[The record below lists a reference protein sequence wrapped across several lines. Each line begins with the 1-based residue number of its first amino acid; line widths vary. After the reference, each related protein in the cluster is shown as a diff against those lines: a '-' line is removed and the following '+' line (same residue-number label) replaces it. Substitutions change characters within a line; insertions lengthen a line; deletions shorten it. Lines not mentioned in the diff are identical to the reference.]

1 VKRHEG
7 FVVVLL
13 VACLGLSAPAPAS
26 AAFKQ
31 GVAGESATKLHLQ
44 ANQSFLLDSSLDIR
58 RVSIGKPEIADVTV
72 VTPKQLMVTG
82 KAPGQT
88 TLIYWTAAGVPT
100 SVDVNVWV
108 ENGVRKGLEKIVPGE
123 KFEMSG
129 TPETMILTGSV
140 STETAQRRLVES
152 AKAYTKN
159 VVDLLAVERVEQIM
173 LQVRVAE
180 VDRNVVKELGF
191 GFMTDGNQTGRGL
204 LNAGNSFNP
213 FFGELNTNKLGGVD
227 GKGPNV
233 SFSDAVNLFV
243 AKPGLFPKFAA
254 FVRAL
259 NDRGA
264 LKVLAEPNLV
274 VSNGAEGKFL
284 AGGEFPVV
292 FNTGNGSSST
302 SVVYKEF
309 GVRLNF
315 QPKIAP
321 NGEIQLKLA
330 QEVSELDFTNA
341 VILSGFRIPA
351 LRSRKAES
359 SLQLADGQT
368 FALAGLI
375 DNKISKQ
382 VSKVPL
388 LGDIPILGALF
399 RSTRYQNSET
409 ELVILVTPKI
419 VRPLE
424 KGVTASLPTD
434 RVKPEEIDP
443 SLLKE

>member
-1 VKRHEG
+1 MSRRKG
-7 FVVVLL
+7 SAVLVIL
-13 VACLGLSAPAPAS
+13 AFLFLRLPEPSH
-26 AAFKQ
+26 AAFKT
-31 GVAGESATKLHLQ
+31 GVEGASATKLHLM
-44 ANQSFLLDSSLDIR
+44 ANQSYLVDTDLKIR
-58 RVSIGKPEIADVTV
+58 RVSVGKPEIADVTV
-72 VTPKQLMVTG
+72 VTPRQLMVTG
-82 KAPGQT
+82 KAPGTT
-88 TLIYWTAAGVPT
+88 TLIYWSEAGVPT
-100 SVDVNVWV
+100 SVDVNV
-108 ENGVRKGLEKIVPGE
+108 EAATGVRKELERLVPGE

-129 TPETMILTGSV
+129 PADTMILTGSV
-140 STETAQRRLVES
+140 RSEMARDRLVEG

-159 VVDLLAVERVEQIM
+159 VVNLLSVERVEQVM

-191 GFMTDGNQTGRGL
+191 GFLTDGNNTGRGAVNPG
-204 LNAGNSFNP
+204 NAFTP
-213 FFGELNTNKLGGVD
+213 FFGDLRNQDAGQV
-227 GKGPNV
+227 GPNA

-264 LKVLAEPNLV
+264 LKVLAEPNIV
-274 VSNGAEGKFL
+274 VANGAEGKFL

-292 FNTGNGSSST
+292 FNTSTGGSSST

-321 NGEIQLKLA
+321 NGEIALKVA
-330 QEVSELDFTNA
+330 QEVSELDFANA
-341 VILSGFRIPA
+341 VVLSGFRIPA

-382 VSKVPL
+382 ISKVPL

-399 RSTRYQNSET
+399 RSTRYQNNET
-409 ELVILVTPKI
+409 ELVMLVTPRI
-419 VRPLE
+419 VRPAE
-424 KGVTASLPTD
+424 KGKTPELPTD
-434 RVKPEEIDP
+434 RVKPGEIDP
-443 SLLKE
+443 SLLN

>member
-1 VKRHEG
+1 
-7 FVVVLL
+7 
-13 VACLGLSAPAPAS
+13 LSLPGAAN
-26 AAFKQ
+26 AAFKH
-31 GVAGESATKLHLQ
+31 GVPGASATKLDLR
-44 ANQSFLLDSSLDIR
+44 ANQSFLLDTDLDIR
-58 RVSIGKPEIADVTV
+58 RVSVGKPEIADVTV

-82 KAPGQT
+82 KAPGET

-140 STETAQRRLVES
+140 SSETAQRRLVES

-159 VVDLLAVERVEQIM
+159 VVDLLAVERVEQVM

-191 GFMTDGNQTGRGL
+191 NFMTDGNQTGRGAL
-204 LNAGNSFNP
+204 SPGNSFTP
-213 FFGELNTNKLGGVD
+213 FFGDLRNTDV
-227 GKGPNV
+227 GKVGPNAT
-233 SFSDAVNLFV
+233 FSDAVNLFV
-243 AKPGLFPKFAA
+243 AKPGAFPKFAA
-254 FVRAL
+254 FIRAL
-259 NDRGA
+259 DDKGA

-292 FNTGNGSSST
+292 YNTGSNGTT

-321 NGEIQLKLA
+321 NGEIHLKVA
-330 QEVSELDFTNA
+330 QEVSELDFANA

-388 LGDIPILGALF
+388 LGDIPVLGALF
-399 RSTRYQNSET
+399 RSTRYQNNET
-409 ELVILVTPKI
+409 ELVILVTPKL
-419 VRPLE
+419 VRPLA
-424 KGVTASLPTD
+424 KGATASLPTD
-434 RVKPEEIDP
+434 RVKPEEFDP
-443 SLLKE
+443 AMLK

>member
-1 VKRHEG
+1 VKRHKG
-7 FVVVLL
+7 FAVILL
-13 VACLGLSAPAPAS
+13 LACFGLSLPAAAG
-26 AAFKQ
+26 AAFKH
-31 GVAGESATKLHLQ
+31 GVPGASATKLDLQ
-44 ANQSFLLDSSLDIR
+44 ANQSFLLDTDLDIR
-58 RVSIGKPEIADVTV
+58 RVSVGKPEIADVTV

-82 KAPGQT
+82 KAPGET

-108 ENGVRKGLEKIVPGE
+108 ENGVRKGLEKVAPGE

-140 STETAQRRLVES
+140 SSETAQHRLVES

-159 VVDLLAVERVEQIM
+159 VVNLLSVERVEQVM

-191 GFMTDGNQTGRGL
+191 NFLTDGNRTGRGAL
-204 LNAGNSFNP
+204 SPGNAFTP
-213 FFGELNTNKLGGVD
+213 FFGDLRNTDPGNV
-227 GKGPNV
+227 GPNA

-243 AKPGLFPKFAA
+243 AKPGAFPKFAA
-254 FVRAL
+254 FIRAL
-259 NDRGA
+259 DDRGA

-292 FNTGNGSSST
+292 YNTGNGGTST

-309 GVRLNF
+309 GVRLHF

-321 NGEIQLKLA
+321 NGEIHLKIA
-330 QEVSELDFTNA
+330 QEVSELDFANA

-375 DNKISKQ
+375 DNKISRQ
-382 VSKVPL
+382 VTKVPL

-409 ELVILVTPKI
+409 ELVILVTPMI

-443 SLLKE
+443 SMLK

>member
-1 VKRHEG
+1 VKRHKG
-7 FVVVLL
+7 FAVILLL
-13 VACLGLSAPAPAS
+13 VCFGLSFPVAAR

-31 GVAGESATKLHLQ
+31 GVTGASATKLDLQ
-44 ANQSFLLDSSLDIR
+44 TNQSFLLDTNLDIR

-82 KAPGQT
+82 KASGET

-140 STETAQRRLVES
+140 SSETAQHRLVES

-159 VVDLLAVERVEQIM
+159 VVNLLAVERVEQVM

-180 VDRNVVKELGF
+180 VDRKVVKELGF
-191 GFMTDGNQTGRGL
+191 NFLTDGNNTGRGAL
-204 LNAGNSFNP
+204 SPGNAFTP
-213 FFGELNTNKLGGVD
+213 FFGDLRNTD
-227 GKGPNV
+227 TGKVGPNA
-233 SFSDAVNLFV
+233 SFSDAVNLFI
-243 AKPGLFPKFAA
+243 AKPGAFPKFAA
-254 FVRAL
+254 FIRAL

-264 LKVLAEPNLV
+264 MKVLAEPNLV

-292 FNTGNGSSST
+292 INTTNGGT
-302 SVVYKEF
+302 SGPSVTYKEF
-309 GVRLNF
+309 GVRLSF
-315 QPKIAP
+315 LPKITP
-321 NGEIQLKLA
+321 NGEIQMKIA

-341 VILSGFRIPA
+341 VTLTGFSIPA
-351 LRSRKAES
+351 LRTRKAES
-359 SLQLADGQT
+359 SLQLGDGQT

-382 VSKVPL
+382 ISKVPL

-399 RSTRYQNSET
+399 RSTRYQKEET
-409 ELVILVTPKI
+409 ELVVLVTPRLI
-419 VRPLE
+419 RPYE
-424 KGVTASLPTD
+424 KGKTPALPTD

-443 SLLKE
+443 SVLKD

>member
-1 VKRHEG
+1 
-7 FVVVLL
+7 
-13 VACLGLSAPAPAS
+13 
-26 AAFKQ
+26 
-31 GVAGESATKLHLQ
+31 
-44 ANQSFLLDSSLDIR
+44 
-58 RVSIGKPEIADVTV
+58 
-72 VTPKQLMVTG
+72 
-82 KAPGQT
+82 
-88 TLIYWTAAGVPT
+88 
-100 SVDVNVWV
+100 
-108 ENGVRKGLEKIVPGE
+108 
-123 KFEMSG
+123 
-129 TPETMILTGSV
+129 MILTGSV

-159 VVDLLAVERVEQIM
+159 VVDLLSVERVEQVM

-191 GFMTDGNQTGRGL
+191 NFLTDGNRTGRGAL
-204 LNAGNSFNP
+204 SPGNAFTP
-213 FFGELNTNKLGGVD
+213 FFGDLHNSQLEQI
-227 GKGPNV
+227 GPNA

-243 AKPGLFPKFAA
+243 AKPGAFPKFAA
-254 FVRAL
+254 FIRAL
-259 NDRGA
+259 DDKGA

-274 VSNGAEGKFL
+274 VANGAEGKFL

-292 FNTGNGSSST
+292 YNTGSNGSST

-321 NGEIQLKLA
+321 NGEIHLKIA
-330 QEVSELDFTNA
+330 QEVSELDFANA

-375 DNKISKQ
+375 DNKTSRQ

-388 LGDIPILGALF
+388 LGDIPVLGALF
-399 RSTRYQNSET
+399 RSTRYQNEET
-409 ELVILVTPKI
+409 ELVILVTPRL
-419 VRPLE
+419 VRPME
-424 KGVTASLPTD
+424 KGKTPELPTD
-434 RVKPEEIDP
+434 RVKPEDIDP
-443 SLLKE
+443 SMLK

>member
-1 VKRHEG
+1 VNRHKG
-7 FVVVLL
+7 IAVILL
-13 VACLGLSAPAPAS
+13 LACLGLSFPVAAR

-31 GVAGESATKLHLQ
+31 GVTGASATKLHLQ
-44 ANQSFLLDSSLDIR
+44 ANQSFLLDTNLDIR

-82 KAPGQT
+82 KAPGET

-140 STETAQRRLVES
+140 SSETAQHRLVEG

-159 VVDLLAVERVEQIM
+159 VVDLLAVERVEQVM

-191 GFMTDGNQTGRGL
+191 GFLTDGNNTGRGAL
-204 LNAGNSFNP
+204 SPGNAFTP
-213 FFGELNTNKLGGVD
+213 FFGDLRNSDV
-227 GKGPNV
+227 GKVGPNT

-243 AKPGLFPKFAA
+243 AKPGAFPKFAA
-254 FVRAL
+254 FIRAL

-292 FNTGNGSSST
+292 FNTSSGGSSST

-321 NGEIQLKLA
+321 NGEIHLKIA
-330 QEVSELDFTNA
+330 QEVSELDFANA

-424 KGVTASLPTD
+424 KGTTAALPTD
-434 RVKPEEIDP
+434 KMKPEEIDP
-443 SLLKE
+443 SMLK

>member
-1 VKRHEG
+1 MNRHKG
-7 FVVVLL
+7 AVVILL
-13 VACLGLSAPAPAS
+13 LACLGLSFPAVAR

-31 GVAGESATKLHLQ
+31 GVPGASATKLDLQ
-44 ANQSFLLDSSLDIR
+44 ANQSFLLDTDLDIR

-82 KAPGQT
+82 KAPGET

-108 ENGVRKGLEKIVPGE
+108 ENGVHKGLQKIVPGE

-140 STETAQRRLVES
+140 SSETAQHRLVES

-159 VVDLLAVERVEQIM
+159 VVNLLAVERVDQVM

-180 VDRNVVKELGF
+180 VNRKVVKELGF
-191 GFMTDGNQTGRGL
+191 NFMTDGNQTGRGAL
-204 LNAGNSFNP
+204 SPGNAFTP
-213 FFGELNTNKLGGVD
+213 FFGDLRNSDVGNV
-227 GKGPNV
+227 GPNA

-243 AKPGLFPKFAA
+243 AKPGAFPKFAA
-254 FVRAL
+254 FIRAL

-264 LKVLAEPNLV
+264 MKVLAEPNLV

-292 FNTGNGSSST
+292 INTSNGGT
-302 SVVYKEF
+302 GGPSVSYKEF
-309 GVRLNF
+309 GVRLTF
-315 QPKIAP
+315 LPKITP
-321 NGEIQLKLA
+321 NGEIQMKIA
-330 QEVSELDFTNA
+330 QEVSELDFANA
-341 VILSGFRIPA
+341 VTLTGFRIPA
-351 LRSRKAES
+351 LRTRKAES

-382 VSKVPL
+382 ISKVPL

-399 RSTRYQNSET
+399 RSTRYQNEET
-409 ELVILVTPKI
+409 ELVVLVTPKL
-419 VRPLE
+419 VRPYE
-424 KGVTASLPTD
+424 KGKMPELPTD
-434 RVKPEEIDP
+434 KVKPEEIDP
-443 SLLKE
+443 SMLK

>member
-1 VKRHEG
+1 MKRHEG

>member
-1 VKRHEG
+1 MKRHRG
-7 FVVVLL
+7 FAVVLL
-13 VACLGLSAPAPAS
+13 LACFGLSFPPAARGS
-26 AAFKQ
+26 FKQ
-31 GVAGESATKLHLQ
+31 GVTGASATTLHLQ
-44 ANQSFLLDSSLDIR
+44 ANQSFLIDSSLDIR

-82 KAPGQT
+82 KAPGET

-140 STETAQRRLVES
+140 SSETAQRRLVES

-159 VVDLLAVERVEQIM
+159 VVDLLAVERVEQVM

-191 GFMTDGNQTGRGL
+191 GFMTDGNNTGRGAL
-204 LNAGNSFNP
+204 SPGNAFSP
-213 FFGELNTNKLGGVD
+213 FFGDLRNTD
-227 GKGPNV
+227 TGKVGPNV

-243 AKPGLFPKFAA
+243 AKPGAFPKFAA

-292 FNTGNGSSST
+292 FNSGTGGSSST

-321 NGEIQLKLA
+321 NGEISLKIA
-330 QEVSELDFTNA
+330 QEVSELDFANA

-359 SLQLADGQT
+359 VLQLADGQT

-375 DNKISKQ
+375 DNKISRQ

-388 LGDIPILGALF
+388 LGDIPVLGALF

-409 ELVILVTPKI
+409 ELVIMVTPKI

-424 KGVTASLPTD
+424 KGTVASLPTD
-434 RVKPEEIDP
+434 RVKTEEFGP
-443 SLLKE
+443 SMLKK

>member
-1 VKRHEG
+1 MKRHKG
-7 FVVVLL
+7 FAVILL
-13 VACLGLSAPAPAS
+13 LACFGLSLPGAAN
-26 AAFKQ
+26 AAFKH
-31 GVAGESATKLHLQ
+31 GVPGASATKLDLR
-44 ANQSFLLDSSLDIR
+44 ANQSFLLDTDLDIR
-58 RVSIGKPEIADVTV
+58 RVSVGKPEIADVTV

-82 KAPGQT
+82 KAPGET

-140 STETAQRRLVES
+140 SSETAQRRLVES

-159 VVDLLAVERVEQIM
+159 VVDLLAVERVEQVM

-191 GFMTDGNQTGRGL
+191 NFMTDGNQTGRGAL
-204 LNAGNSFNP
+204 SPGNSFTP
-213 FFGELNTNKLGGVD
+213 FFGDLRNTDV
-227 GKGPNV
+227 GKVGPNAT
-233 SFSDAVNLFV
+233 FSDAVNLFV
-243 AKPGLFPKFAA
+243 AKPGAFPKFAA
-254 FVRAL
+254 FIRAL
-259 NDRGA
+259 DDKGA

-292 FNTGNGSSST
+292 YNTGSNGTT

-321 NGEIQLKLA
+321 NGEIHLKVA
-330 QEVSELDFTNA
+330 QEVSELDFANA

-388 LGDIPILGALF
+388 LGDIPVLGALF
-399 RSTRYQNSET
+399 RSTRYQNNET
-409 ELVILVTPKI
+409 ELVILVTPKL
-419 VRPLE
+419 VRPLA
-424 KGVTASLPTD
+424 KGATASLPTD
-434 RVKPEEIDP
+434 RVKPEEFDP
-443 SLLKE
+443 AMLK

>member
-1 VKRHEG
+1 MNRHKG
-7 FVVVLL
+7 VAVVILL
-13 VACLGLSAPAPAS
+13 ACLGLSFPGAAR

-31 GVAGESATKLHLQ
+31 GVPGESATKLHLR
-44 ANQSFLLDSSLDIR
+44 ANQSLLLDTTLDVR

-82 KAPGQT
+82 KAPGDT

-129 TPETMILTGSV
+129 TPETLILTGSV
-140 STETAQRRLVES
+140 STETAQHRLVES

-159 VVDLLAVERVEQIM
+159 VVNLLSVERVEQVM

-191 GFMTDGNQTGRGL
+191 GFMTDGNNTGRGSL
-204 LNAGNSFNP
+204 SPGNAFTP
-213 FFGELNTNKLGGVD
+213 FFGDLRASD
-227 GKGPNV
+227 IGKTGPNA
-233 SFSDAVNLFV
+233 SFSDAVNLFI
-243 AKPGLFPKFAA
+243 AKPGAFPKFAA

-292 FNTGNGSSST
+292 FNTSSGGSSAT

-315 QPKIAP
+315 QPKISP
-321 NGEIQLKLA
+321 NGEIALKIS
-330 QEVSELDFTNA
+330 QEVSELDFANA
-341 VILSGFRIPA
+341 VVLSGFRIPA

-388 LGDIPILGALF
+388 LGDIPVLGALF
-399 RSTRYQNSET
+399 RSTRYQKNET

-419 VRPLE
+419 VRPIE
-424 KGVTASLPTD
+424 KGTTPELPTD
-434 RVKPEEIDP
+434 RMKSDEVDP
-443 SLLKE
+443 SMLK

>member
-1 VKRHEG
+1 MKRHEG
-7 FVVVLL
+7 FAVILIL
-13 VACLGLSAPAPAS
+13 ACFGLSFPVAAT

-31 GVAGESATKLHLQ
+31 GVEGASATKLHLR
-44 ANQSFLLDSSLDIR
+44 ANQSFLLDTNLDIR

-72 VTPKQLMVTG
+72 VSPKQLMVTA
-82 KAPGQT
+82 KAPGDT

-129 TPETMILTGSV
+129 TPETMILTGTV
-140 STETAQRRLVES
+140 SSETAQRRLVES

-159 VVDLLAVERVEQIM
+159 VVDLLAVERVEQVM

-191 GFMTDGNQTGRGL
+191 NFLTDGNQTGRGAL
-204 LNAGNSFNP
+204 SPGNAFTP
-213 FFGELNTNKLGGVD
+213 FFGDLRNSDV
-227 GKGPNV
+227 GKVGPNA

-243 AKPGLFPKFAA
+243 AKPGAFPKFAA
-254 FVRAL
+254 FIRAL

-292 FNTGNGSSST
+292 FNTSNGGSSST

-321 NGEIQLKLA
+321 NGEIFLKIA
-330 QEVSELDFTNA
+330 QEVSELDFANA

-382 VSKVPL
+382 ISKVPL

-399 RSTRYQNSET
+399 RSTRYQNNET
-409 ELVILVTPKI
+409 ELVMLVTPKI
-419 VRPLE
+419 IRPME
-424 KGVTASLPTD
+424 KGAKPVLPTD
-434 RVKPEEIDP
+434 RVKPDEIDP
-443 SLLKE
+443 SMLN

>member
-1 VKRHEG
+1 MKRHKG
-7 FVVVLL
+7 FAVILL
-13 VACLGLSAPAPAS
+13 LACLGLSLPAAAT
-26 AAFKQ
+26 AAFKH
-31 GVAGESATKLHLQ
+31 GVTGASATKLDLQ
-44 ANQSFLLDSSLDIR
+44 ANQSFLLDTNLDIR

-82 KAPGQT
+82 KAPGET

-129 TPETMILTGSV
+129 TSETLILTGSV
-140 STETAQRRLVES
+140 SSETAQHRLVES

-159 VVDLLAVERVEQIM
+159 VVNLLAVERVEQVM

-180 VDRNVVKELGF
+180 VNRKVVKELGF
-191 GFMTDGNQTGRGL
+191 NFLTDGNQTGRGAL
-204 LNAGNSFNP
+204 SPGNSFTP
-213 FFGELNTNKLGGVD
+213 FFGDLRAPDIGQT
-227 GKGPNV
+227 GPNA

-243 AKPGLFPKFAA
+243 AKPGAFPKFAA
-254 FVRAL
+254 FIRAL

-264 LKVLAEPNLV
+264 MKVLAEPNLV

-292 FNTGNGSSST
+292 INTSNGGT
-302 SVVYKEF
+302 GGPSVTYKEF
-309 GVRLNF
+309 GVRLSF
-315 QPKIAP
+315 LPKITP
-321 NGEIQLKLA
+321 NGEIQMKIA
-330 QEVSELDFTNA
+330 QEVSELDFANA
-341 VILSGFRIPA
+341 VTLTGFRIPA
-351 LRSRKAES
+351 LRTRKAES

-382 VSKVPL
+382 ISKVPL

-399 RSTRYQNSET
+399 RSTRYQNEET
-409 ELVILVTPKI
+409 ELVVLVTPKL
-419 VRPLE
+419 VRPYE
-424 KGVTASLPTD
+424 KGKMPELPTD
-434 RVKPEEIDP
+434 KVKPEEIDP
-443 SLLKE
+443 SLLQ

>member
-1 VKRHEG
+1 MKRHKG
-7 FVVVLL
+7 FVVILL
-13 VACLGLSAPAPAS
+13 LACLGLSFPPAAG

-31 GVAGESATKLHLQ
+31 GVEGASATKLHLR
-44 ANQSFLLDSSLDIR
+44 ANQSYLLDTNLDIR
-58 RVSIGKPEIADVTV
+58 RVSIGKPEVADVTV

-82 KAPGQT
+82 KAPGET

-140 STETAQRRLVES
+140 TTETAQHRLVES

-159 VVDLLAVERVEQIM
+159 VVDLLAVERVEQVM

-191 GFMTDGNQTGRGL
+191 NFLTDGNNTGRGAL
-204 LNAGNSFNP
+204 SPGNAFTP
-213 FFGELNTNKLGGVD
+213 FFGNLRDQNVGNV
-227 GKGPNV
+227 GPNA

-243 AKPGLFPKFAA
+243 AKPGAFPKFAA
-254 FVRAL
+254 FIRAL

-274 VSNGAEGKFL
+274 VSSGGEGKFL

-292 FNTGNGSSST
+292 FNSGNGGTAST

-321 NGEIQLKLA
+321 NGEIRLKVA
-330 QEVSELDFTNA
+330 QEVSELDFANA

-399 RSTRYQNSET
+399 RSTRYQNNET
-409 ELVILVTPKI
+409 ELVMLVTPRI
-419 VRPLE
+419 IRPYE
-424 KGVTASLPTD
+424 KGVTPVLPTD
-434 RVKPEEIDP
+434 RMKPDEIDT
-443 SLLKE
+443 SMLKD

>member
-1 VKRHEG
+1 MNRQKGIAVS
-7 FVVVLL
+7 LL
-13 VACLGLSAPAPAS
+13 LACLGLSLPAAAS

-31 GVAGESATKLHLQ
+31 GVPGASATTLHLQ
-44 ANQSFLLDSSLDIR
+44 ANQSFLVDSDLDIR

-82 KAPGQT
+82 KAPGET
-88 TLIYWTAAGVPT
+88 TLIYWSEAGVPT

-129 TPETMILTGSV
+129 TPETTILTGSV
-140 STETAQRRLVES
+140 SSETAQHRLVEG
-152 AKAYTKN
+152 AKAYTRN
-159 VVDLLAVERVEQIM
+159 VVNLLAVDRVEQVM

-191 GFMTDGNQTGRGL
+191 GFMTDGNQTGRGAL
-204 LNAGNSFNP
+204 SPGNAFTP
-213 FFGELNTNKLGGVD
+213 FFGNLRDQNVGNV
-227 GKGPNV
+227 GPNA

-243 AKPGLFPKFAA
+243 AKPGAFPKFAA
-254 FVRAL
+254 FIRAL
-259 NDRGA
+259 DDRGA

-292 FNTGNGSSST
+292 FNASNGGASST

-321 NGEIQLKLA
+321 NGEIHLKIA
-330 QEVSELDFTNA
+330 QEVSELDFANA
-341 VILSGFRIPA
+341 VVLSGFRIPA

-434 RVKPEEIDP
+434 RVKTEEIDP
-443 SLLKE
+443 SMLK

>member
-1 VKRHEG
+1 VKHHKG
-7 FVVVLL
+7 FPVVLL
-13 VACLGLSAPAPAS
+13 LACLALSFPAAAR

-31 GVAGESATKLHLQ
+31 GVTGASATKLHLQ
-44 ANQSFLLDSSLDIR
+44 ANQSFLLDTDLDIR

-82 KAPGQT
+82 KAPGET

-140 STETAQRRLVES
+140 SSETAQHRLVES

-159 VVDLLAVERVEQIM
+159 VVNLLAVERVEQVM

-180 VDRNVVKELGF
+180 VDRKVVKELGF
-191 GFMTDGNQTGRGL
+191 NFLTDGNQTGRGAL
-204 LNAGNSFNP
+204 SPGNSFTP
-213 FFGELNTNKLGGVD
+213 FFGDLRNSDVGQV
-227 GKGPNV
+227 GPNAT
-233 SFSDAVNLFV
+233 FSDAVNLFV
-243 AKPGLFPKFAA
+243 AKPGAFPKFAA
-254 FVRAL
+254 FIRAL
-259 NDRGA
+259 DDKGA

-274 VSNGAEGKFL
+274 VTNGGEGKFL

-292 FNTGNGSSST
+292 FNTSSGGSSST

-321 NGEIQLKLA
+321 NGEINLKIA
-330 QEVSELDFTNA
+330 QEVSELDFANA

-368 FALAGLI
+368 FAMAGLI

-419 VRPLE
+419 VRPYE
-424 KGVTASLPTD
+424 KGKTPELPTD
-434 RVKPEEIDP
+434 RVKPDEID
-443 SLLKE
+443 SSMLK

>member
-1 VKRHEG
+1 MKRHKG
-7 FVVVLL
+7 IAFVLL
-13 VACLGLSAPAPAS
+13 VAAFGLSYPAGAS

-31 GVAGESATKLHLQ
+31 GVAGASATKLHLQ
-44 ANQSFLLDSSLDIR
+44 ANQSYLLDTNLDIR
-58 RVSIGKPEIADVTV
+58 RVSIGKAEIADVTV

-82 KAPGQT
+82 KAPGET
-88 TLIYWTAAGVPT
+88 TLIYWTEAGVPT

-140 STETAQRRLVES
+140 SSETAQRRLVEG

-159 VVDLLAVERVEQIM
+159 VVDLLAVERVEQVM

-191 GFMTDGNQTGRGL
+191 SFWTDGNRTGRGTL
-204 LNAGNSFNP
+204 SPGNAFTP
-213 FFGELNTNKLGGVD
+213 FFGDVHNAELAKI
-227 GKGPNV
+227 GPNA

-243 AKPGLFPKFAA
+243 AKPGDFPKFAA
-254 FVRAL
+254 FVHAL

-292 FNTGNGSSST
+292 FNTTSGASAAT

-321 NGEIQLKLA
+321 NGEIRLKIA
-330 QEVSELDFTNA
+330 QEVSELDFANA

-375 DNKISKQ
+375 DNKISRQ

-399 RSTRYQNSET
+399 RSTRYQNNET
-409 ELVILVTPKI
+409 ELVVLVTPRI
-419 VRPLE
+419 IRPME
-424 KGVTASLPTD
+424 KGAKPVLPTD

-443 SLLKE
+443 SVLKD

>member
-1 VKRHEG
+1 MKRHKG
-7 FVVVLL
+7 FVVILL
-13 VACLGLSAPAPAS
+13 LAGFGLSFPPAAG

-31 GVAGESATKLHLQ
+31 GVEGASATKLHLR
-44 ANQSFLLDSSLDIR
+44 ANQSYLLDTNLDIR
-58 RVSIGKPEIADVTV
+58 RVSIGKPEVADVTV

-82 KAPGQT
+82 KAPGET

-140 STETAQRRLVES
+140 TTETAQHRLVES

-159 VVDLLAVERVEQIM
+159 VVDLLAVERVEQVM

-191 GFMTDGNQTGRGL
+191 NFLTDGNNTGRGAISPG
-204 LNAGNSFNP
+204 NAFTP
-213 FFGELNTNKLGGVD
+213 FFGNLRDKDVGNV
-227 GKGPNV
+227 GPNA

-243 AKPGLFPKFAA
+243 AKPGAFPKFAA
-254 FVRAL
+254 FIRAL

-274 VSNGAEGKFL
+274 VSNGGEGKFL

-292 FNTGNGSSST
+292 FNSGSGGTAST

-321 NGEIQLKLA
+321 NGEIRLKVA
-330 QEVSELDFTNA
+330 QEVSELDFANA

-399 RSTRYQNSET
+399 RSTRYQNNET
-409 ELVILVTPKI
+409 ELVMLVTPKI
-419 VRPLE
+419 IRPYE
-424 KGVTASLPTD
+424 KGVTPVLPTD
-434 RVKPEEIDP
+434 RMKPDEIDT
-443 SLLKE
+443 SMLKD

>member
-1 VKRHEG
+1 MNRQKGVA
-7 FVVVLL
+7 VILL
-13 VACLGLSAPAPAS
+13 LACLGLSFPAAAR

-31 GVAGESATKLHLQ
+31 GVTGSSATKLHLQ
-44 ANQSFLLDSSLDIR
+44 ANQSFLLDTDLSIR

-82 KAPGQT
+82 KAPGET
-88 TLIYWTAAGVPT
+88 TLIYWSEAGVPT

-140 STETAQRRLVES
+140 SSETAQHRLVEG

-159 VVDLLAVERVEQIM
+159 VVNLLAVERVEQVM

-191 GFMTDGNQTGRGL
+191 GFMTDGNQTGRGSIG
-204 LNAGNSFNP
+204 AGNSFTP
-213 FFGELNTNKLGGVD
+213 FFGDLRNSDV
-227 GKGPNV
+227 GKVGPNA

-243 AKPGLFPKFAA
+243 AKPGAFPKFAA
-254 FVRAL
+254 FIRAL
-259 NDRGA
+259 DDRGA

-292 FNTGNGSSST
+292 FNASNGGSSST

-321 NGEIQLKLA
+321 NGEIHLKIA
-330 QEVSELDFTNA
+330 QEVSELDFANA
-341 VILSGFRIPA
+341 VVLSGFRIPA

-419 VRPLE
+419 VRPIE
-424 KGVTASLPTD
+424 KGMTASLPTD

-443 SLLKE
+443 SMLK

>member
-1 VKRHEG
+1 MKRHKG
-7 FVVVLL
+7 IALILL
-13 VACLGLSAPAPAS
+13 LASFGLSFPEAAS

-31 GVAGESATKLHLQ
+31 GVAGASATKLHLQ
-44 ANQSFLLDSSLDIR
+44 ANQSFLLDTNLDIR
-58 RVSIGKPEIADVTV
+58 RVSIGKAEIADVTV

-82 KAPGQT
+82 KAPGET
-88 TLIYWTAAGVPT
+88 TLIYWTEAGVPT

-140 STETAQRRLVES
+140 SSETAQHRLVES

-159 VVDLLAVERVEQIM
+159 VVNLLAVERVEQVM

-180 VDRNVVKELGF
+180 VDRKVVKELGF
-191 GFMTDGNQTGRGL
+191 GFLTDGNNTGRGSL
-204 LNAGNSFNP
+204 SPGNAFTP
-213 FFGELNTNKLGGVD
+213 FFGDLRNTDAGQV
-227 GKGPNV
+227 GPNA

-254 FVRAL
+254 FIRAL

-264 LKVLAEPNLV
+264 MKVLAEPNLV

-292 FNTGNGSSST
+292 FNTSNGGSSST

-315 QPKIAP
+315 RPKIAP
-321 NGEIQLKLA
+321 NGEIHLKIA
-330 QEVSELDFTNA
+330 QEVSELDFANA

-399 RSTRYQNSET
+399 RSTRYQNNET
-409 ELVILVTPKI
+409 ELVMLVTPKI
-419 VRPLE
+419 IRPYE
-424 KGVTASLPTD
+424 KGATPPLPTD
-434 RVKPEEIDP
+434 RVTPEEIDP
-443 SLLKE
+443 SVLKE

>member
-1 VKRHEG
+1 VKRHNG
-7 FVVVLL
+7 IAVILL
-13 VACLGLSAPAPAS
+13 LACFALSYPAAAGAS
-26 AAFKQ
+26 FKQ
-31 GVAGESATKLHLQ
+31 GVPGESATKLYIQ
-44 ANQSFLLDSSLDIR
+44 ANQSFLLDSNLDIR
-58 RVSIGKPEIADVTV
+58 RVSIGKTEIADVTV
-72 VTPKQLMVTG
+72 VTPRQLMVTG
-82 KAPGQT
+82 KASGET

-100 SVDVNVWV
+100 SVDVNVSV

-129 TPETMILTGSV
+129 THDTMILTGSV
-140 STETAQRRLVES
+140 SSETAQHRLVEG

-159 VVDLLAVERVEQIM
+159 VVDLLAVERVEQVM

-191 GFMTDGNQTGRGL
+191 GFLTDGNNTGRGAL
-204 LNAGNSFNP
+204 SPGNAFTP
-213 FFGELNTNKLGGVD
+213 FFGDLHNSQLEQI
-227 GKGPNV
+227 GPNA

-243 AKPGLFPKFAA
+243 AKPGAFPKFAA
-254 FVRAL
+254 FIRAL

-292 FNTGNGSSST
+292 FNTGNGGSSST

-315 QPKIAP
+315 RPKIAP
-321 NGEIQLKLA
+321 NGEIHLRIA
-330 QEVSELDFTNA
+330 QEVSELDFANA

-351 LRSRKAES
+351 LRRRKAES
-359 SLQLADGQT
+359 TLQLADGQT

-399 RSTRYQNSET
+399 RSTRYQNNET
-409 ELVILVTPKI
+409 ELVMLVTPKI

-424 KGVTASLPTD
+424 KGATPGLPTD
-434 RVKPEEIDP
+434 RVAPEEIDP
-443 SLLKE
+443 SMVK

>member
-1 VKRHEG
+1 VNRQKG
-7 FVVVLL
+7 IAVSLLL
-13 VACLGLSAPAPAS
+13 VCLGLSLPAAAG

-31 GVAGESATKLHLQ
+31 GVPGASATKLHLR
-44 ANQSFLLDSSLDIR
+44 ANQSFLVDSDLDIR

-82 KAPGQT
+82 KAPGDT

-140 STETAQRRLVES
+140 SSETAQHRLVES

-159 VVDLLAVERVEQIM
+159 VVDLLAVERVEQVM

-191 GFMTDGNQTGRGL
+191 GFMTDSNRTGRGAL
-204 LNAGNSFNP
+204 SPGNAFTP
-213 FFGELNTNKLGGVD
+213 FFGDLRNQDVGNV
-227 GKGPNV
+227 GPNA

-243 AKPGLFPKFAA
+243 AKPGAFPKFAA

-292 FNTGNGSSST
+292 FNTGNGGSTST

-315 QPKIAP
+315 KPKIAP
-321 NGEIQLKLA
+321 NGEIHLKIA
-330 QEVSELDFTNA
+330 QEVSELDFANA

-375 DNKISKQ
+375 DNKISRQ
-382 VSKVPL
+382 VTKVPL

-409 ELVILVTPKI
+409 ELVILVTPMI

-443 SLLKE
+443 SMLK

>member
-1 VKRHEG
+1 
-7 FVVVLL
+7 
-13 VACLGLSAPAPAS
+13 
-26 AAFKQ
+26 
-31 GVAGESATKLHLQ
+31 
-44 ANQSFLLDSSLDIR
+44 
-58 RVSIGKPEIADVTV
+58 
-72 VTPKQLMVTG
+72 M
-82 KAPGQT
+82 
-88 TLIYWTAAGVPT
+88 
-100 SVDVNVWV
+100 WV

-140 STETAQRRLVES
+140 SSETAQHRLVES

-159 VVDLLAVERVEQIM
+159 VVDLLAVERVEQVM

-191 GFMTDGNQTGRGL
+191 NFMTDGNQTGRGAL
-204 LNAGNSFNP
+204 SPGNAFTP
-213 FFGELNTNKLGGVD
+213 FFGNLRDQNVGNV
-227 GKGPNV
+227 GPNA

-243 AKPGLFPKFAA
+243 AKPGAFPKFAA
-254 FVRAL
+254 FIRAL
-259 NDRGA
+259 DDRGA

-292 FNTGNGSSST
+292 YNTGNNGST

-321 NGEIQLKLA
+321 NGEIRLKIA
-330 QEVSELDFTNA
+330 QEVSELDFANA

-399 RSTRYQNSET
+399 RSTRYQNNET

-424 KGVTASLPTD
+424 KGVTAALPTD
-434 RVKPEEIDP
+434 RMKPEEIDP
-443 SLLKE
+443 SMLK

>member
-1 VKRHEG
+1 
-7 FVVVLL
+7 
-13 VACLGLSAPAPAS
+13 
-26 AAFKQ
+26 
-31 GVAGESATKLHLQ
+31 
-44 ANQSFLLDSSLDIR
+44 
-58 RVSIGKPEIADVTV
+58 
-72 VTPKQLMVTG
+72 
-82 KAPGQT
+82 
-88 TLIYWTAAGVPT
+88 
-100 SVDVNVWV
+100 
-108 ENGVRKGLEKIVPGE
+108 
-123 KFEMSG
+123 
-129 TPETMILTGSV
+129 
-140 STETAQRRLVES
+140 
-152 AKAYTKN
+152 
-159 VVDLLAVERVEQIM
+159 
-173 LQVRVAE
+173 
-180 VDRNVVKELGF
+180 
-191 GFMTDGNQTGRGL
+191 
-204 LNAGNSFNP
+204 
-213 FFGELNTNKLGGVD
+213 
-227 GKGPNV
+227 
-233 SFSDAVNLFV
+233 
-243 AKPGLFPKFAA
+243 
-254 FVRAL
+254 
-259 NDRGA
+259 
-264 LKVLAEPNLV
+264 

-292 FNTGNGSSST
+292 FNTSNGGSSST

-321 NGEIQLKLA
+321 NGEINLKIA
-330 QEVSELDFTNA
+330 QEVSELDFANA

-399 RSTRYQNSET
+399 RSTRYQNNET

-424 KGVTASLPTD
+424 KGTTAALPTD

-443 SLLKE
+443 SVLKD

>member
-1 VKRHEG
+1 MKRHKG
-7 FVVVLL
+7 FAVILL
-13 VACLGLSAPAPAS
+13 LACFGLSLPEAAN
-26 AAFKQ
+26 AAFKH
-31 GVAGESATKLHLQ
+31 GVPGASATKLDLQ
-44 ANQSFLLDSSLDIR
+44 ANRSFLLDTDLDIR
-58 RVSIGKPEIADVTV
+58 RVSVGKPEIADVTV

-82 KAPGQT
+82 KAPGET

-140 STETAQRRLVES
+140 SSETAQRRLVES

-159 VVDLLAVERVEQIM
+159 VVDLLAVERVEQVM

-180 VDRNVVKELGF
+180 VDRKVVKELGF
-191 GFMTDGNQTGRGL
+191 NFLTDGNQTGRG
-204 LNAGNSFNP
+204 AISPGNSFTP
-213 FFGELNTNKLGGVD
+213 FFGDLRNSDV
-227 GKGPNV
+227 GKVGPNAT
-233 SFSDAVNLFV
+233 FSDAVNLFV
-243 AKPGLFPKFAA
+243 AKPGAFPKFAA
-254 FVRAL
+254 FIRAL
-259 NDRGA
+259 DDKGA

-292 FNTGNGSSST
+292 YNTGSNGST

-309 GVRLNF
+309 GVRLHF

-321 NGEIQLKLA
+321 NGEIHLKIA
-330 QEVSELDFTNA
+330 QEVSELDFANA

-388 LGDIPILGALF
+388 LGDIPILGTLF
-399 RSTRYQNSET
+399 RSTRYQNNET
-409 ELVILVTPKI
+409 ELVILVTPKL
-419 VRPLE
+419 VRPLA
-424 KGVTASLPTD
+424 KGATASLPTD
-434 RVKPEEIDP
+434 RVKPEEFDP
-443 SLLKE
+443 AMLK

>member
-7 FVVVLL
+7 FAVILIL
-13 VACLGLSAPAPAS
+13 ACFGLSFPVAAT

-31 GVAGESATKLHLQ
+31 GVEGASATKLHLR
-44 ANQSFLLDSSLDIR
+44 ANQSFLLDTNLDIR

-72 VTPKQLMVTG
+72 VSPKQLMVTA
-82 KAPGQT
+82 KAPGDT

-129 TPETMILTGSV
+129 TPETMILTGTV
-140 STETAQRRLVES
+140 SSETAQRRLVES

-159 VVDLLAVERVEQIM
+159 VVDLLAVERVEQVM

-191 GFMTDGNQTGRGL
+191 NFLTDGNQTGRGAL
-204 LNAGNSFNP
+204 SPGNAFTP
-213 FFGELNTNKLGGVD
+213 FFGDLRNSDV
-227 GKGPNV
+227 GKVGPNA

-243 AKPGLFPKFAA
+243 AKPGAFPKFAA
-254 FVRAL
+254 FIRAL

-292 FNTGNGSSST
+292 FNTSNGGSSST

-321 NGEIQLKLA
+321 NGEIFLKIA
-330 QEVSELDFTNA
+330 QEVSELDFANA

-382 VSKVPL
+382 ISKVPL

-399 RSTRYQNSET
+399 RSTRYQNNET
-409 ELVILVTPKI
+409 ELVMLVTPKI
-419 VRPLE
+419 IRPME
-424 KGVTASLPTD
+424 KGAKPVLPTD
-434 RVKPEEIDP
+434 RVKPDEIDP
-443 SLLKE
+443 SMLN

>member
-1 VKRHEG
+1 VKRHKG
-7 FVVVLL
+7 IAVILL
-13 VACLGLSAPAPAS
+13 LACLGPSVPVAAS

-31 GVAGESATKLHLQ
+31 GVPGASATTLHVQ
-44 ANQSFLLDSSLDIR
+44 ANQSFLLDTDLDIR
-58 RVSIGKPEIADVTV
+58 RVSIGKAEIADVTV

-82 KAPGQT
+82 KAAGET

-100 SVDVNVWV
+100 SVDVKVWV

-140 STETAQRRLVES
+140 SSETAQHRLVEG

-159 VVDLLAVERVEQIM
+159 VVNLLAVERVEQIM

-191 GFMTDGNQTGRGL
+191 NFLTDGNKTGRGAL
-204 LNAGNSFNP
+204 SPGNSFTP
-213 FFGELNTNKLGGVD
+213 FFGDLRNSDVGQV
-227 GKGPNV
+227 GPNAT
-233 SFSDAVNLFV
+233 FSDAVNLFV
-243 AKPGLFPKFAA
+243 AKPGAFPKFAA
-254 FVRAL
+254 FIRAL
-259 NDRGA
+259 DDRGA

-292 FNTGNGSSST
+292 YNTGNNGTT

-321 NGEIQLKLA
+321 NGEIHLKIA
-330 QEVSELDFTNA
+330 QEVSELDFANA
-341 VILSGFRIPA
+341 VVLSGFRIPA
-351 LRSRKAES
+351 LRSRKADS

-388 LGDIPILGALF
+388 LGDIPVLGALF
-399 RSTRYQNSET
+399 RSTRYQNNET

-424 KGVTASLPTD
+424 KGATAALPTD
-434 RVKPEEIDP
+434 RVKPEEFDP
-443 SLLKE
+443 AMLK

>member
-1 VKRHEG
+1 MNRQKCVA
-7 FVVVLL
+7 VILL
-13 VACLGLSAPAPAS
+13 IACLGLSSPMAAG

-31 GVAGESATKLHLQ
+31 GVAGASATKLDLQ
-44 ANQSFLLDSSLDIR
+44 ANQSFLLDTNIDIR
-58 RVSIGKPEIADVTV
+58 RVSVGKPEIADVTV

-82 KAPGQT
+82 KAPGET

-108 ENGVRKGLEKIVPGE
+108 DTGARKALEKIVPGE

-129 TPETMILTGSV
+129 TPETLILTGSV
-140 STETAQRRLVES
+140 SSETAQHRLVES

-159 VVDLLAVERVEQIM
+159 VVDLLAVDRVEQVM

-180 VDRNVVKELGF
+180 VDRKTVKELGF
-191 GFMTDGNQTGRGL
+191 GFLTDGTNTGRGSISPG
-204 LNAGNSFNP
+204 NAFTP
-213 FFGELNTNKLGGVD
+213 FFGDLRASEPGQV
-227 GKGPNV
+227 GPNA

-243 AKPGLFPKFAA
+243 AKPGMFPHFAA
-254 FVRAL
+254 FIRAL
-259 NDRGA
+259 NDKGA
-264 LKVLAEPNLV
+264 MKILAEPNLLV
-274 VSNGAEGKFL
+274 ANGGEGKFL

-292 FNTGNGSSST
+292 YNTSNGGTGGT
-302 SVVYKEF
+302 SVIYKEF

-315 QPKIAP
+315 QPKITP
-321 NGEIQLKLA
+321 NGEIRLKVA
-330 QEVSELDFTNA
+330 QEVSELDFGNGVVLT
-341 VILSGFRIPA
+341 GFRIPS
-351 LRSRKAES
+351 LKSRKAES
-359 SLQLADGQT
+359 ALQLADGQT

-399 RSTRYQNSET
+399 RSTRYQQEET
-409 ELVILVTPKI
+409 ELVMLVTPTI

-424 KGVTASLPTD
+424 KGATPGLPTD
-434 RVKPEEIDP
+434 RMKPEEIDP
-443 SLLKE
+443 SMLK